1 MIKILLTLLFIP
13 SLSWGS
19 IKLVCQGHSM
29 VQVQY
34 PDSGSPSMINAKYFE
49 KPTVTINENENMI
62 LVRGVVDGIMAYRI
76 ETWRSDEDAFFGIAR
91 HKDDIKGQIHI
102 DRISGAMIRMT
113 YSPNKKNKKTLLEF
127 YYDCDKAS
135 KKF

>member
-1 MIKILLTLLFIP
+1 MKKLLVILLLVP
-13 SLSWGS
+13 SLSWGN
-19 IKLVCQGHSM
+19 INLVCLGHSM

-34 PDSGSPSMINAKYFE
+34 PDSGSPSMINAKYYE
-49 KPTVTINENENMI
+49 KVTVTINEKKEVI
-62 LVRGVVDGIMAYRI
+62 LVRGMFDGVMAYEI
-76 ETWRSDEDAFFGIAR
+76 QTWRSDEDSFYGEATDFEGIVG
-91 HKDDIKGQIHI
+91 HIHI
-102 DRISGAMIRMT
+102 DRISGAMISIT

>member
-1 MIKILLTLLFIP
+1 MKTLLALLLLIP
-13 SLSWGS
+13 SLSWAN

-34 PDSGSPSMINAKYFE
+34 PDSGSPSMINAKYYE
-49 KPTVTINENENMI
+49 KGTVTINEKKEVI
-62 LVRGVVDGIMAYRI
+62 LVRGVVDGVMAYEI
-76 ETWRSDEDAFFGIAR
+76 QTWRSDEDAFYGEATDFEGIVG
-91 HKDDIKGQIHI
+91 HIHI
-102 DRISGAMIRMT
+102 DRISGAMIRIT

-127 YYDCDKAS
+127 YYDCNKAS